1 MSGLS
6 AIGIDLGTTYSLVAI
21 VNDQGRPEIVPNAE
35 NERLTP
41 SVVYF
46 DDDGI
51 LVGKLA
57 KEKAVYAPEQ
67 AVDFIKRQMGNDLH
81 YDHHGRSLKAPEI
94 SGIIL
99 KKLRQDAEGYLGRPL
114 PYAVITVPAYFD
126 EVRRRL
132 TKNAGEIAGL
142 RVLELLNEPTAAAI
156 AFGVLNEVADEKVL
170 VYDLGGGTF
179 DVTIMHIQGKEITVL
194 ATDGDHQLG
203 GKDFDDQIMLY
214 AAKRFESEH
223 GFDPTM
229 DAVVRGDMRKLAEQ
243 AKWELSTRPK
253 TSFPL
258 RANGRMSR
266 IELSRDAFAQ
276 LIEAK
281 IQNTLTVLR
290 AALAAAK
297 LQPKDIDRV
306 LLIGGST
313 RIPAIRAAIHAYFGR
328 PPDTSVNPD
337 EAVALGA
344 AVFAAKKMHETKI
357 EELPPAIE
365 EQIVAGPLAI
375 DVRDITSHSLGIEAR
390 YPGTT
395 QSFLSILIPRNTAIP
410 VERSREFVTVNPN
423 QTAIKV
429 TVYQGESDDLSAARP
444 VGDFVLVGLPSNRP
458 PGQKVRVTIR
468 CDSNGIVN
476 VTAVDIESGTTA
488 ATQVSH
494 LTGETPREISAM
506 QRYLAGTVI
515 A

>member
-1 MSGLS
+1 
-6 AIGIDLGTTYSLVAI
+6 
-21 VNDQGRPEIVPNAE
+21 
-35 NERLTP
+35 
-41 SVVYF
+41 
-46 DDDGI
+46 
-51 LVGKLA
+51 
-57 KEKAVYAPEQ
+57 
-67 AVDFIKRQMGNDLH
+67 
-81 YDHHGRSLKAPEI
+81 
-94 SGIIL
+94 
-99 KKLRQDAEGYLGRPL
+99 
-114 PYAVITVPAYFD
+114 
-126 EVRRRL
+126 
-132 TKNAGEIAGL
+132 
-142 RVLELLNEPTAAAI
+142 
-156 AFGVLNEVADEKVL
+156 
-170 VYDLGGGTF
+170 
-179 DVTIMHIQGKEITVL
+179 
-194 ATDGDHQLG
+194 
-203 GKDFDDQIMLY
+203 
-214 AAKRFESEH
+214 
-223 GFDPTM
+223 
-229 DAVVRGDMRKLAEQ
+229 
-243 AKWELSTRPK
+243 
-253 TSFPL
+253 
-258 RANGRMSR
+258 MSR

-375 DVRDITSHSLGIEAR
+375 DVRDITSHSLGIEATI
-390 YPGTT
+390 PGTT
-395 QSFLSILIPRNTAIP
+395 QRILSILIPRNTPLP
-410 VERSREFVTVNPN
+410 VERSKDYVTVNPN
-423 QTAIKV
+423 QTVIKV
-429 TVYQGESDDLSAARP
+429 TVYQGETEELSAARP
-444 VGDFVLVGLPSNRP
+444 VGDFVLLGLPPNRP
-458 PGQKVRVTIR
+458 PNQKVRVTIR

-488 ATQVSH
+488 TTQVSY

>member
-1 MSGLS
+1 MSVLS

-46 DDDGI
+46 DDDDI

-156 AFGVLNEVADEKVL
+156 AFGVLNDVADEKVL

-179 DVTIMHIQGKEITVL
+179 DVTIMHIRGKEITVL

-214 AAKRFESEH
+214 GAECFKREH
-223 GFDPTM
+223 GFDPMADT
-229 DAVVRGDMRKLAEQ
+229 VVRGEMRKLAEQ
-243 AKWELSTRPK
+243 AKWELSTRQRA
-253 TSFPL
+253 SFPV

-266 IELSRDAFAQ
+266 VELSRDTFAD

-281 IQNTLTVLR
+281 IQNTLTVMR
-290 AALAAAK
+290 AALAAARLK
-297 LQPKDIDRV
+297 PQEIDRV

-313 RIPAIRAAIHAYFGR
+313 RIPAVRAALQATFGR

-344 AVFAAKKMHETKI
+344 AVFAARKMHETKI

-375 DVRDITSHSLGIEAR
+375 DVRDLTSHSLGIEASIQ
-390 YPGTT
+390 GTT
-395 QSFLSILIPRNTAIP
+395 QRILSILIPRNTPLP
-410 VERSREFVTVNPN
+410 VERSKEYRTDKPN
-423 QTAIKV
+423 QTAIQV
-429 TVYQGESDDLSAARP
+429 TVYQGESDDLTAARP
-444 VGDFVLVGLPSNRP
+444 VGDFVLAGLPPNRP
-458 PGQKVRVTIR
+458 ADKTVRVTLR

-476 VTAVDIESGTTA
+476 VTAVDIESGVTA
-488 ATQVSH
+488 TTQVSY

-506 QRYLAGTVI
+506 QRYLAGTRI
-515 A
+515 T